1 MKRSNYS
8 CKHITNICTYMIE
21 KWKENKEWLF
31 MTMLFFYWLQRITD
45 IKWLYHVLLPIC
57 LFFAYF
63 TCRVLYAEWKTEDSM
78 KNVVLHILKKNKWD
92 VFCVIAMVQ
101 FTIAYLSGI
110 LFE

>member
-45 IKWLYHVLLPIC
+45 IRWLYHVLLPIC
-57 LFFAYF
+57 LFF
-63 TCRVLYAEWKTEDSM
+63 C
-78 KNVVLHILKKNKWD
+78 
-92 VFCVIAMVQ
+92 VFH
-101 FTIAYLSGI
+101 L
-110 LFE
+110 